1 VGVGTERRAPLD
13 RRRVADTALKLLN
26 EVGLDGLT
34 LRTIARELDVK
45 APALYWHFKDK
56 QALLDEMATE
66 MYRRMVAESSL
77 DPGDTWRERLL
88 KSNRGLRAS
97 LLGYRDGAKVF
108 SGSRFTGLEH
118 AEQMEDSLRLFT
130 AVGFTL
136 PQAVRATSTTYV
148 YTLGFVTEEQGVAPL
163 PDQRREGYDMDER
176 ARRMADFPL
185 SAAAGAE
192 IFADY
197 DRHFEEGLAVV
208 IDGIAARYG
217 LD

>member
-1 VGVGTERRAPLD
+1 MGTERRAPLD

-66 MYRRMVAESSL
+66 MYRRMVAQGSL
-77 DPGDTWRERLL
+77 DPADTWRERLL
-88 KSNRGLRAS
+88 KTNRGLRAA

-130 AVGFTL
+130 TAGFTL
-136 PQAVRATSTTYV
+136 PQAVRATSTTYA

-163 PDQRREGYDMDER
+163 PDQRREGYDVDER

-192 IFADY
+192 IFTDY
-197 DRHFEEGLAVV
+197 DRHFEEGLALV
-208 IDGIAARYG
+208 IDGIAVRYG

>member
-1 VGVGTERRAPLD
+1 MDARRQAEHPGGDRAPLLL
-13 RRRVADTALKLLN
+13 VAVQEPVRGVTREHRAELPPQV
-26 EVGLDGLT
+26 VGVLH
-34 LRTIARELDVK
+34 A
-45 APALYWHFKDK
+45 
-56 QALLDEMATE
+56 DEMATE
-66 MYRRMVAESSL
+66 MYRRMIAAGSL

-130 AVGFTL
+130 AAGFTL
-136 PQAVRATSTTYV
+136 AQAVRATSTTYV

-192 IFADY
+192 IFEDY
-197 DRHFEEGLAVV
+197 DRHFEEGLALV

-217 LD
+217 RG